1 MCLSYVLTKCS
12 HASGGQANDWQNP
25 PRYTVITQLAFT
37 WEIGLRRLAT
47 ALLHGGNLNA
57 SCQLP
62 KKQNSQKH
70 SSLCLLKTL
79 HNQGEITPDL
89 GETQCSHSEW
99 LLPTRHPGWILRA
112 GLRSPPGYWVHIGLY
127 VGLSQCSPSI
137 QTGWTELSH
146 RWELQVSSGAQLEI
160 N

>member
-1 MCLSYVLTKCS
+1 MCSWYVLTKYS
-12 HASGGQANDWQNP
+12 HASEGQANDWQNP
-25 PRYTVITQLAFT
+25 PCYTVITQLAFT

-47 ALLHGGNLNA
+47 ALPHGGNLNA
-57 SCQLP
+57 SCQRSKTP
-62 KKQNSQKH
+62 RNIPHFVFWRHCTTSVK
-70 SSLCLLKTL
+70 LL
-79 HNQGEITPDL
+79 PDL
-89 GETQCSHSEW
+89 GETQCSHREW
-99 LLPTRHPGWILRA
+99 LLPTCHPGWILRA